1 MISMIAATQLAQVT
15 AQAQA
20 QAQAQAHAQAQAQV
34 QVQTQAPQSNGSL
47 FPGLVGIPQMHTF
60 TPSIN
65 CNTVNPVAPVLGNTV
80 YNNNALG
87 ITPGVNP
94 VVNPAF
100 LNAIVNE
107 ISAGHNHQAS
117 QAVTSDKNNNSN
129 NIQKS
134 NTIRVNELLALL
146 VRK

>member
-20 QAQAQAHAQAQAQV
+20 QAQAQ
-34 QVQTQAPQSNGSL
+34 VQTQAPQSNVPL
-47 FPGLVGIPQMHTF
+47 LPGLVGISQMHNHTTF
-60 TPSIN
+60 APSIN
-65 CNTVNPVAPVLGNTV
+65 CNTMNTPVAPVIGNTV

-107 ISAGHNHQAS
+107 ISAGHNHQTS
-117 QAVTSDKNNNSN
+117 QVAASDKNNNN

-146 VRK
+146 VCK

>member
-15 AQAQA
+15 AQAQ
-20 QAQAQAHAQAQAQV
+20 
-34 QVQTQAPQSNGSL
+34 VQTQAPQSNVPL
-47 FPGLVGIPQMHTF
+47 FPGLVGISQMHNHTTF

-65 CNTVNPVAPVLGNTV
+65 CNTMNTTVAPVLGNTV

-107 ISAGHNHQAS
+107 ISAGHNHQTS
-117 QAVTSDKNNNSN
+117 QATTTTSDKNNNNN

-146 VRK
+146 VCK

>member
-1 MISMIAATQLAQVT
+1 MIAATQLAQVT
-15 AQAQA
+15 AQAQTQSQV
-20 QAQAQAHAQAQAQV
+20 QAQS
-34 QVQTQAPQSNGSL
+34 QAPQSSVPL
-47 FPGLVGIPQMHTF
+47 FSGLVGISQMQNHATY
-60 TPSIN
+60 TPSVN
-65 CNTVNPVAPVLGNTV
+65 CTTMNTQVAPVLNNTV

-107 ISAGHNHQAS
+107 ISAGNNHQAV
-117 QAVTSDKNNNSN
+117 QAANSDKNNSSN
-129 NIQKS
+129 NNNNMSQQTQRS
-134 NTIRVNELLALL
+134 STIRVNELLALL